1 MSKLLFSNVIFI
13 SLLVQRLH
21 NKEMPIGEIK
31 CRPEIYE
38 RTVKVTK
45 KLCLGLVQ
53 IVTDSSSNTAE
64 RNHEDSGRPPASRE
78 RLSGDRRARCSAGS
92 DNCNGG
98 GRNNPCSRNP
108 SQQSG
113 RSANNN
119 SSNNNNTNNQ
129 PNWGNRNDARLPP
142 LRLAFRDSSL
152 ARPAQQ
158 QQQQQQQA
166 RPSRI
171 PVPCPC
177 QPEQPRRQDRPVD
190 LYAGSRLPVPN
201 RPGRA
206 PTRIPRRG
214 ACDAQPAAA
223 RSCAQAAARQ
233 PTGGALT
240 TFSRTVATVR
250 PGRRADRP
258 ACGDQNS
265 RRCTYDVQPEQ
276 QRRRDTYD
284 VPQPCAALQGGRRG
298 SSNVQPAGCGGS
310 PNNLT
315 GTFTLTGTIR
325 LDGFPGLSPPRQQA
339 SSPRGRSSSCGRL
352 NNNNNNN
359 DTDGA
364 INDFLDNQDNC
375 DMVAPRSMAVPGQPY
390 VRIDENA
397 GTATPE
403 RWRQMMDNRSSIG
416 SQPMGIM
423 SPAYDEYRGSRDTS
437 ADSSRL
443 TRWSSSDRQSRP
455 FGLDDSFNMNGNSSS
470 TPCDRPSR
478 PKSAA
483 PDCAPR
489 NRCRRDTFDRNTR

>member
-1 MSKLLFSNVIFI
+1 
-13 SLLVQRLH
+13 
-21 NKEMPIGEIK
+21 MPIGEIK

-45 KLCLGLVQ
+45 KLCPGLVQ
-53 IVTDSSSNTAE
+53 IVTDSSSNTAAE

-119 SSNNNNTNNQ
+119 NNNQ
-129 PNWGNRNDARLPP
+129 PNWGNRDDARLPP

-152 ARPAQQ
+152 ARPAQQQQ

-214 ACDAQPAAA
+214 ACDVQPTAS
-223 RSCAQAAARQ
+223 RSCAQAAAA
-233 PTGGALT
+233 P
-240 TFSRTVATVR
+240 
-250 PGRRADRP
+250 ADRRCTYDVQP
-258 ACGDQNS
+258 APSRPCAQAAAAPTDRRCTYDVQPPQCGDQNS
-265 RRCTYDVQPEQ
+265 RRCTYDVQQPEQQ

-325 LDGFPGLSPPRQQA
+325 LDGFPGLSPPRPQQQQQT
-339 SSPRGRSSSCGRL
+339 SSPRGRSSSCGRM
-352 NNNNNNN
+352 NNNNNN
-359 DTDGA
+359 DADGA

-455 FGLDDSFNMNGNSSS
+455 FGLDDSFNINGNSSS

-478 PKSAA
+478 PRSAA

>member
-1 MSKLLFSNVIFI
+1 
-13 SLLVQRLH
+13 
-21 NKEMPIGEIK
+21 MPIGEIK

-38 RTVKVTK
+38 RTANVTK
-45 KLCLGLVQ
+45 KLCPGLVQ

-64 RNHEDSGRPPASRE
+64 RNHEDLGRPPALRE

-92 DNCNGG
+92 DNSNSG

-108 SQQSG
+108 SQQNG

-119 SSNNNNTNNQ
+119 DNNNNR
-129 PNWGNRNDARLPP
+129 PNWGNRDDARLPP

-158 QQQQQQQA
+158 QQQQQQQQT

-190 LYAGSRLPVPN
+190 LYTGSRLPVPN

-214 ACDAQPAAA
+214 ACDAQPAAS
-223 RSCAQAAARQ
+223 RTCAQAAA
-233 PTGGALT
+233 P
-240 TFSRTVATVR
+240 
-250 PGRRADRP
+250 ADRRCTYDVQP
-258 ACGDQNS
+258 APSRPCAQAAVPTDRRGTYDVQPPPCGDQNS
-265 RRCTYDVQPEQ
+265 RRCTFTVQPDRQ
-276 QRRRDTYD
+276 QRRDTYD
-284 VPQPCAALQGGRRG
+284 VPQPCAALQGGRRNSCMG
-298 SSNVQPAGCGGS
+298 QPAGCGGS
-310 PNNLT
+310 PSNLT

-325 LDGFPGLSPPRQQA
+325 LDGFPGLSPPRQQQQQQQQQQA
-339 SSPRGRSSSCGRL
+339 SPPRGRSSSCGRL
-352 NNNNNNN
+352 NNNNNN
-359 DTDGA
+359 TDAA

-423 SPAYDEYRGSRDTS
+423 SPAYDEYRGSCDTS

-455 FGLDDSFNMNGNSSS
+455 FGLHDSFNVNGASSS

-478 PKSAA
+478 PRSAA